1 MILGRVFYRTRQF
14 CQAICSL
21 PLPEDIEL
29 AKVALTP
36 TQMQLFQRMQ
46 PSEQAHSLQVYKEL
60 SSDPNNVHLPHRKDL
75 LVAALLH
82 DVGKIRCPLRDS
94 ERVIVVLG
102 RAFFPDK
109 VKCWGQE
116 EIKIGEYSSD
126 FGLLSWL
133 MRPFIVAEQHPDWG
147 ASLAAEAGVSQ
158 LTAELIRNHQNFSV
172 ENPVTIEEQ
181 LLSRLQKADGLN

>member
-14 CQAICSL
+14 YQAIYSS
-21 PLPEDIEL
+21 PLPEDLEL
-29 AKVALTP
+29 AKATLTP
-36 TQMQLFQRMQ
+36 SQMQLFQTMQ
-46 PSEQAHSLQVYKEL
+46 PSEQAHSLQVFNEL
-60 SSDPNNVHLPHRKDL
+60 SSDPNNVHLPHKGDL
-75 LVAALLH
+75 LIAALLH

-102 RAFFPDK
+102 RWLFPNK
-109 VKCWGQE
+109 VKRWGQE
-116 EIKIGEYSSD
+116 EIKIGEESGD
-126 FGLLSWL
+126 FGRFSWL
-133 MRPFIVAEQHPDWG
+133 KRPFIVAEQHPDWG
-147 ASLAAEAGVSQ
+147 ASLASEAGVSP